1 MMCRHGKCTENNR
14 ESGEAP
20 CAAGPAEC
28 RIAMVLM
35 ASGFGRRYGANKL
48 LEEFRG
54 EPLFVHA
61 FRRAA
66 ESGAD
71 SICVVTRFPEIAR
84 YVESKRM
91 EIAGQSAPPD
101 IRVIWNEHPER
112 GISESLRLGLSA
124 QQEADGCCFMVCDQ
138 PLLAGETLAR
148 MFAAFRQ
155 DPDRICVCSDGSRR
169 GNPVLFPGDFF
180 GELLALYGDSGG
192 RQILARHPER
202 IREIPVGDP
211 QELFDVDSVQ
221 DLEKCTAALAMAGK
235 RL

>member
-1 MMCRHGKCTENNR
+1 MMYQHGKCTENNR
-14 ESGEAP
+14 EPREAP

-28 RIAMVLM
+28 RIAVVLM
-35 ASGFGRRYGANKL
+35 ASGFGKRYGANKL

-66 ESGAD
+66 ESGVD

-124 QQEADGCCFMVCDQ
+124 QRRQM
-138 PLLAGETLAR
+138 
-148 MFAAFRQ
+148 AA
-155 DPDRICVCSDGSRR
+155 VSWSVTSRC
-169 GNPVLFPGDFF
+169 LPG
-180 GELLALYGDSGG
+180 
-192 RQILARHPER
+192 RR
-202 IREIPVGDP
+202 
-211 QELFDVDSVQ
+211 
-221 DLEKCTAALAMAGK
+221 
-235 RL
+235 

>member
-1 MMCRHGKCTENNR
+1 MMYQHGKCTESNR
-14 ESGEAP
+14 EPGEAP
-20 CAAGPAEC
+20 RAAGPAEC

-48 LEEFRG
+48 LEEVRG

-66 ESGAD
+66 ASGAD
-71 SICVVTRFPEIAR
+71 SLCVVTRFPEIAR

-101 IRVIWNEHPER
+101 ICVIWNEHPER

-124 QQEADGCCFMVCDQ
+124 QREADGCCFMVCDQ

-169 GNPVLFPGDFF
+169 GNPVLFPGDLF
-180 GELLALYGDSGG
+180 GELLALTGDSGG

-221 DLEKCTAALAMAGK
+221 DLEKCTAGLAMAGK